1 MLKSVE
7 KINFDK
13 TLLEK
18 LRNNLVKKDYKRH
31 CEFLKE
37 LKKLKKQLNENE
49 VDLETLFNSLK
60 MDMEYAPFRDEIN
73 MLIRAMKCNEQ
84 DDCIDNYPC
93 LKIEIKN
100 NKVYMKKDIYGE
112 DKQIINMSFNQFL
125 ENFKSKNFVN
135 DFLSFYHD
143 IMI

>member
-1 MLKSVE
+1 MLKSIE

-18 LRNNLVKKDYKRH
+18 LRINLVKKDYQRH
-31 CEFLKE
+31 CEFLEE
-37 LKKLKKQLNENE
+37 LKKLKKKLNENE
-49 VDLETLFNSLK
+49 VDLATVFNSLK
-60 MDMEYAPFRDEIN
+60 MDMEYAPFSDEVN
-73 MLIRAMKCNEQ
+73 MIIRAMKFKEK

-100 NKVYMKKDIYGE
+100 NRVYMEKDIYGE

>member
-84 DDCIDNYPC
+84 NDYLDNYPC
-93 LKIEIKN
+93 LKIGIKN
-100 NKVYMKKDIYGE
+100 NKVYMEKDIYGE